1 MSGDLST
8 LGSSAQAD
16 EKLIEAVRATIL
28 AALGRGQRPSAWEL
42 VEVVENALGL
52 HGRVAVVEVVEG
64 LAKSTDL
71 RGLDRQYF
79 EALLDSE
86 DLADALRGGDAPS
99 KAIKS
104 SFDALIERGKTYRNS
119 SSFRELVTFMG
130 RFKEYAPFNNMLVR
144 VQNPACSFYA
154 SEKDWWERFKKH
166 LKEDARPMLILAP
179 MHPIMLVYDQD
190 QVEGGWTPAA
200 LQEFAKFEGEP
211 RKGSLQLLIDNA
223 ALRDRIRVDIKTL
236 SSTLAGFATTAR
248 GDAYSKMRI
257 ALHQGLDEPSK
268 VGVLCHEL
276 AHIYLGHLGGDP
288 DRWWPARAGISRRCM
303 EIEAES
309 VAYLV
314 TTRMGLNGSSSAYVS
329 RYLPEGELPR
339 GVSIDVVAKV
349 AGRIEEMATHK
360 QQARRVR
367 AGTAAENPS

>member
-8 LGSSAQAD
+8 VGSSAQAD
-16 EKLIEAVRATIL
+16 EKLIEGVK
-28 AALGRGQRPSAWEL
+28 AAMLQVLGRGQQPSAWEL
-42 VEVVENALGL
+42 VEAVENALGL
-52 HGRVAVVEVVEG
+52 HGRVAIADAVES
-64 LAKSTDL
+64 LAKSPDL

-79 EALLDSE
+79 EAFLASE

-119 SSFRELVTFMG
+119 TSFRELVTFMG

-154 SEKDWWERFKKH
+154 SEKDWWERFEKQ

-179 MHPIMLVYDQD
+179 MHPVMLVYDQD
-190 QVEGGWTPAA
+190 QVQGGWTPAELEA
-200 LQEFAKFEGEP
+200 FAKFEGEP
-211 RKGSLQLLIDNA
+211 RQGSLQRLIENA
-223 ALRDRIRVDIKTL
+223 ALRDRIRVDIKPL
-236 SSTLAGFATTAR
+236 SSTLAGFATIAR
-248 GDAYSKMRI
+248 GDANSKMRI
-257 ALHQGLDEPSK
+257 ALHQGLDEPSR

-276 AHIYLGHLGGDP
+276 AHIYLGHLGGDS
-288 DRWWPARAGISRRCM
+288 DRWWPSRTGISRRCM

-309 VAYLV
+309 VAYVV

-329 RYLPEGELPR
+329 RHLPEGELPP

-360 QQARRVR
+360 QHARRAK
-367 AGTAAENPS
+367 AGTTAEIPS

>member
-8 LGSSAQAD
+8 LGSSEQAD
-16 EKLIEAVRATIL
+16 KKLIEDVQAAIL
-28 AALGRGQRPSAWEL
+28 GLLGRGQQPSVWEL
-42 VEVVENALGL
+42 VKVVEDARGL
-52 HGRVAVVEVVEG
+52 HGRVAITEVLGV
-64 LAKSTDL
+64 LAQSQEL
-71 RGLDRQYF
+71 RGLEKQYC
-79 EALLDSE
+79 EALLNSE

-119 SSFRELVTFMG
+119 GSFRELVTFMG

-144 VQNPACSFYA
+144 VQNPACSFFA
-154 SEKDWWERFKKH
+154 SEKDWWGRFEKR

-179 MHPIMLVYDQD
+179 MHPVMLVYDQD
-190 QVEGGWTPAA
+190 QVQGGWTPAELEA
-200 LQEFAKFEGEP
+200 FARFEGEP
-211 RKGSLQLLIDNA
+211 RQGSLQRLIENA
-223 ALRDRIRVDIKTL
+223 AMRDLIRVDIKPL
-236 SSTLAGFATTAR
+236 SSTLAGFATIAR
-248 GDAYSKMRI
+248 GDANSKMRI

-288 DRWWPARAGISRRCM
+288 DRWWPSRTGISRRCM

-329 RYLPEGELPR
+329 RYLPEGELPL

-360 QQARRVR
+360 QQARRAK
-367 AGTAAENPS
+367 AGTATERTS